1 MDLCIFFGKQK
12 AFVISEY
19 VFTFNEQYEHDA
31 ATKACKEALWISLL
45 VGDLGITELPVLQCD
60 SESAIVLS
68 WNPVF
73 HA

>member
-31 ATKACKEALWISLL
+31 ATKACKEALYQVQNLYNY
-45 VGDLGITELPVLQCD
+45 TC
-60 SESAIVLS
+60 
-68 WNPVF
+68 
-73 HA
+73 